1 MSQLKELYRNAIDL
15 NRYSNGV
22 ARRLVRAY
30 NDVVLDVVDQL
41 RGIDE
46 LASPVKAARL
56 RAILAQLEE
65 SLNTWSA
72 ASIAEMTE
80 ELQGLAVLQTQFAA
94 GQLEKALPA
103 GAAATVRTVEISPAL
118 AEAIVT
124 SRPTVAGVVNL
135 SDSFERIAR
144 SPVNFQLTAGQQISL
159 PNGEVL
165 REAFQNMSTRQSEI
179 FSLSVRNG
187 LLEGQSIEN
196 IVRRAKGRLNRE
208 QRGSI
213 DTIIA
218 AGGQAT
224 SIPNNQIRAIVR
236 TSVNQVSVAADR
248 IVAAEN
254 PEVTTKYRYTA
265 TLDTKTSAICRA
277 LDGKVFVHGK
287 GPHPPQHFNCRSR
300 YVNIPTGLEKEF
312 KNIRDDY
319 GEWLN
324 EQDDSVKK
332 DVLGPGRLALWD
344 GLVKKYGA
352 SDAIRKFV
360 GKDGSELSLDQL
372 KLRYPSGKAT

>member
-56 RAILAQLEE
+56 RAILAQLDE

-72 ASIAEMTE
+72 VSIAEMTE
-80 ELQGLAVLQTQFAA
+80 ELQGLAVLQTEFAA

-124 SRPTVAGVVNL
+124 SQPTVAGVVNL

-144 SPVNFQLTAGQQISL
+144 NPVNFQLTVGQQISL

-165 REAFQNMSTRQSEI
+165 REAFQNMSARQSEI
-179 FSLSVRNG
+179 FS
-187 LLEGQSIEN
+187 
-196 IVRRAKGRLNRE
+196 
-208 QRGSI
+208 
-213 DTIIA
+213 
-218 AGGQAT
+218 
-224 SIPNNQIRAIVR
+224 
-236 TSVNQVSVAADR
+236 
-248 IVAAEN
+248 
-254 PEVTTKYRYTA
+254 
-265 TLDTKTSAICRA
+265 
-277 LDGKVFVHGK
+277 
-287 GPHPPQHFNCRSR
+287 
-300 YVNIPTGLEKEF
+300 
-312 KNIRDDY
+312 
-319 GEWLN
+319 
-324 EQDDSVKK
+324 
-332 DVLGPGRLALWD
+332 
-344 GLVKKYGA
+344 
-352 SDAIRKFV
+352 
-360 GKDGSELSLDQL
+360 
-372 KLRYPSGKAT
+372 

>member
-22 ARRLVRAY
+22 ARQLVRAY

-56 RAILAQLEE
+56 RAILAQLDE
-65 SLNTWSA
+65 SLNSWSA
-72 ASIAEMTE
+72 ASVNQITK
-80 ELQGLAVLQTQFAA
+80 ELQGLAVLQAEFAA

-124 SRPTVAGVVNL
+124 SQPTVAGVVNL

-144 SPVNFQLTAGQQISL
+144 SPVSFQLTVGQQITL

-165 REAFQNMSTRQSEI
+165 REAFQNMSARQSEI

-196 IVRRAKGRLNRE
+196 IVRRAKGRLNRD

-218 AGGQAT
+218 AGGQST

-254 PEVTTKYRYTA
+254 PDVTGKYRYTA

-277 LDGKVFVHGK
+277 LDGKVFVHGN
-287 GPHPPQHFNCRSR
+287 GPYPPQHFNCRSR
-300 YVNIPTGLEKEF
+300 YVNIPKGLEKEF
-312 KNIRDDY
+312 GNIRDDY

-324 EQDDSVKK
+324 EQDDSAKK

-360 GKDGSELSLDQL
+360 SKDGSELTLDQL
-372 KLRYPSGKAT
+372 KSRYPSGKAS

>member
-41 RGIDE
+41 RGVDE

-56 RAILAQLEE
+56 RAILAQLNE

-72 ASIAEMTE
+72 ASIAEMTK
-80 ELQGLAVLQTQFAA
+80 ELQGLAVLQTEFAA

-124 SRPTVAGVVNL
+124 SQPTVAGVVNL

-144 SPVNFQLTAGQQISL
+144 NPVNFQLTVGQQISL

-165 REAFQNMSTRQSEI
+165 REAFQNMSARQSEI

-254 PEVTTKYRYTA
+254 PDVTEKYRYTA

-287 GPHPPQHFNCRSR
+287 GPYPPQHFNCRSR

-312 KNIRDDY
+312 ENIRDDY

-360 GKDGSELSLDQL
+360 GKDGSELNLNQL
-372 KLRYPSGKAT
+372 KRRYSSGKAT

>member
-56 RAILAQLEE
+56 RAILSQLDE

-72 ASIAEMTE
+72 ASIAEMTK
-80 ELQGLAVLQTQFAA
+80 ELQGLAVLQAEFAA
-94 GQLEKALPA
+94 GQLEKALPV

-124 SRPTVAGVVNL
+124 SQPTVAGVVNL

-144 SPVNFQLTAGQQISL
+144 NPVNFQLTVGQQISL

-165 REAFQNMSTRQSEI
+165 REAFQNMSARQSEI

-287 GPHPPQHFNCRSR
+287 GPYPPQHFNCRSR
-300 YVNIPTGLEKEF
+300 YVNIPKGLEKEF
-312 KNIRDDY
+312 ENIRDDY

-360 GKDGSELSLDQL
+360 GKDGSELNLDQL
-372 KLRYPSGKAT
+372 KRRYPSGKAS

>member
-56 RAILAQLEE
+56 RAILAQLDE

-80 ELQGLAVLQTQFAA
+80 ELQGLAVLQTEFAA

-124 SRPTVAGVVNL
+124 TQPTVRGVVNL

-144 SPVNFQLTAGQQISL
+144 NPVNFQLTVGQQISL

-165 REAFQNMSTRQSEI
+165 REAFQNISARQSEI

-254 PEVTTKYRYTA
+254 PDVTEKYRYTA

-287 GPHPPQHFNCRSR
+287 GPYPPQHFNCRSR

-312 KNIRDDY
+312 ENIRDDY

-324 EQDDSVKK
+324 GQDDSVKK

-360 GKDGSELSLDQL
+360 GKDGSELNLDQL
-372 KLRYPSGKAT
+372 KRRYSSGKAT

>member
-1 MSQLKELYRNAIDL
+1 MSKLQEMYRNAIDL
-15 NRYSNGV
+15 NRYSNGIS
-22 ARRLVRAY
+22 RRLIRAY
-30 NDVVLDVVDQL
+30 NDVMLDAVDQL

-56 RAILAQLEE
+56 RAILAQVND
-65 SLNTWSA
+65 SLSTWSA
-72 ASIAEMTE
+72 TSIDEITRE
-80 ELQGLAVLQTQFAA
+80 FQGLAVLQSEFSAE
-94 GQLEKALPA
+94 QLQKALPA
-103 GAAATVRTVEISPAL
+103 GAARTVRTVEISPSL
-118 AEAIVT
+118 AQAIVT
-124 SRPTVAGVVNL
+124 SQPTAAGVVDL
-135 SDSFERIAR
+135 SDSFLRVASDPIT
-144 SPVNFQLTAGQQISL
+144 FQLTVGQQVSL

-165 REAFQNMSTRQSEI
+165 REAFRNLSSRQSEL

-187 LLEGQSIEN
+187 ILEGQSIES
-196 IVRRAKGRLNRE
+196 IVRSVKGRLNRE

-248 IVAAEN
+248 IVAADN
-254 PEVTTKYRYTA
+254 PDLTKKYRYTA

-277 LDGKVFVHGK
+277 LDGEVFIHGK
-287 GPHPPQHFNCRSR
+287 GPYPPQHYNCRSR
-300 YVNIPTGLEKEF
+300 YVNIPSGLEKEF

-324 EQDDSVKK
+324 DQNEATKK
-332 DVLGPGRLALWD
+332 DVLGPGRLAMWD

-352 SDAIRKFV
+352 NDAIKKFV
-360 GKDGSELSLDQL
+360 KKDGSELTLEQL
-372 KLRYPSGKAT
+372 RSRYFSGQAS

>member
-56 RAILAQLEE
+56 RAILSQLDE

-72 ASIAEMTE
+72 ASIAEMTK
-80 ELQGLAVLQTQFAA
+80 ELQGLAVLQAEFAA
-94 GQLEKALPA
+94 GQLEKALPV

-124 SRPTVAGVVNL
+124 SQPTVAGVVNL

-144 SPVNFQLTAGQQISL
+144 NPVNFQLTVGQQISL

-165 REAFQNMSTRQSEI
+165 REAFQNMSARQSEI

-287 GPHPPQHFNCRSR
+287 GPYPPQHFNCRSR
-300 YVNIPTGLEKEF
+300 YVNIPKGLEKEF
-312 KNIRDDY
+312 ENIRDDY

-360 GKDGSELSLDQL
+360 GKDGSELNLDQL
-372 KLRYPSGKAT
+372 KRRYSNGKAS

>member
-22 ARRLVRAY
+22 ARRLVRSY

-41 RGIDE
+41 RGVDE

-56 RAILAQLEE
+56 RAILAQLNE

-80 ELQGLAVLQTQFAA
+80 ELQGLAVLQTEFAA

-124 SRPTVAGVVNL
+124 SQPTVAGVVNL

-144 SPVNFQLTAGQQISL
+144 NPINFQLTVGQEISL

-165 REAFQNMSTRQSEI
+165 REAFQNMSARQSEI

-254 PEVTTKYRYTA
+254 PDVTEKYRYTA

-287 GPHPPQHFNCRSR
+287 GPYPPQHFNCRSR

-312 KNIRDDY
+312 ENIRDDY

-360 GKDGSELSLDQL
+360 GKDGSELNLDQL
-372 KLRYPSGKAT
+372 KRRYPNGKAS

>member
-41 RGIDE
+41 LWIDE

-56 RAILAQLEE
+56 RAILAQLDE

-80 ELQGLAVLQTQFAA
+80 ELQGLAVLQTEFAA

-124 SRPTVAGVVNL
+124 TQPTVRGVVNL

-144 SPVNFQLTAGQQISL
+144 NPVNFQLTVGQQISL

-165 REAFQNMSTRQSEI
+165 REAFQNISARQSEI

-254 PEVTTKYRYTA
+254 PDVTEKYRYTA

-287 GPHPPQHFNCRSR
+287 GPYPPQHFNCRSR

-312 KNIRDDY
+312 ENIRDDY

-324 EQDDSVKK
+324 GQDDSVKK

-360 GKDGSELSLDQL
+360 GKDGSELNLDQL
-372 KLRYPSGKAT
+372 KRRYSSGKAT

>member
-56 RAILAQLEE
+56 RAILAQLNE

-80 ELQGLAVLQTQFAA
+80 ELQGLAVLQTEFAA
-94 GQLEKALPA
+94 GQLEKALPV
-103 GAAATVRTVEISPAL
+103 GTAATVRTVEISPAL

-124 SRPTVAGVVNL
+124 SQPTVAGVVNL

-144 SPVNFQLTAGQQISL
+144 NPINFQLTVGQEISL

-165 REAFQNMSTRQSEI
+165 REAFQNMSARQSEI

-254 PEVTTKYRYTA
+254 PDVTEKYRYTA

-287 GPHPPQHFNCRSR
+287 GPYPPQHFNCRSR

-312 KNIRDDY
+312 ENIRDDY

-360 GKDGSELSLDQL
+360 GKDGSELNLDQL
-372 KLRYPSGKAT
+372 KRRYPNGKAS

>member
-1 MSQLKELYRNAIDL
+1 
-15 NRYSNGV
+15 
-22 ARRLVRAY
+22 
-30 NDVVLDVVDQL
+30 
-41 RGIDE
+41 
-46 LASPVKAARL
+46 
-56 RAILAQLEE
+56 
-65 SLNTWSA
+65 
-72 ASIAEMTE
+72 
-80 ELQGLAVLQTQFAA
+80 
-94 GQLEKALPA
+94 
-103 GAAATVRTVEISPAL
+103 
-118 AEAIVT
+118 
-124 SRPTVAGVVNL
+124 
-135 SDSFERIAR
+135 
-144 SPVNFQLTAGQQISL
+144 
-159 PNGEVL
+159 
-165 REAFQNMSTRQSEI
+165 
-179 FSLSVRNG
+179 VRNG

-254 PEVTTKYRYTA
+254 PDVTEKYRYTA

-287 GPHPPQHFNCRSR
+287 GPYPPQHFNCRSR

-312 KNIRDDY
+312 ENIRDDY

-360 GKDGSELSLDQL
+360 GKDGSELNLDQL
-372 KLRYPSGKAT
+372 KRRYSSGKAS

>member
-56 RAILAQLEE
+56 RAILAQLDE

-80 ELQGLAVLQTQFAA
+80 ELQGLAVLQTEFAA
-94 GQLEKALPA
+94 GQLEKALPV
-103 GAAATVRTVEISPAL
+103 GTAATVRTVEISPAL

-124 SRPTVAGVVNL
+124 SQPTVAGVVNL

-144 SPVNFQLTAGQQISL
+144 NPVNFQLTVGQQISL

-165 REAFQNMSTRQSEI
+165 REAFQNMSARQSEI

-254 PEVTTKYRYTA
+254 PDVTEKYRYTA

-287 GPHPPQHFNCRSR
+287 GPYPPQHFNCRSR

-312 KNIRDDY
+312 ENIRDDY

-332 DVLGPGRLALWD
+332 DVLGPGRLAFWD

-360 GKDGSELSLDQL
+360 GKDGSELNLDQL
-372 KLRYPSGKAT
+372 KRRYPNGKAS

>member
-56 RAILAQLEE
+56 RAILAQLDE

-80 ELQGLAVLQTQFAA
+80 ELQGLAVLQTEFAA
-94 GQLEKALPA
+94 GQLEKALPV

-124 SRPTVAGVVNL
+124 SQPTVAGVVNL

-144 SPVNFQLTAGQQISL
+144 NPINFQLTVGQEISL

-165 REAFQNMSTRQSEI
+165 REAFQNMSARQSEI

-254 PEVTTKYRYTA
+254 PDVTEKYRYTA
-265 TLDTKTSAICRA
+265 TLDTKTSAIGRA

-287 GPHPPQHFNCRSR
+287 GPYPPQHFNCRSR

-312 KNIRDDY
+312 ENIRDDY

-360 GKDGSELSLDQL
+360 GKDGSELNLDQL
-372 KLRYPSGKAT
+372 KRRYSNGKAS

>member
-15 NRYSNGV
+15 NRYSNNV

-56 RAILAQLEE
+56 RAILAQLKE

-124 SRPTVAGVVNL
+124 SQPTVAGVVNL

-144 SPVNFQLTAGQQISL
+144 SPVNFQLTVGQQISL

-287 GPHPPQHFNCRSR
+287 GPYPPQQFNCRSR

-360 GKDGSELSLDQL
+360 SKDGSELNLDQL

>member
-56 RAILAQLEE
+56 RAILAQLDE

-72 ASIAEMTE
+72 TSIAEITE
-80 ELQGLAVLQTQFAA
+80 ELQGLAVLQTEFAA

-118 AEAIVT
+118 AKAIVT
-124 SRPTVAGVVNL
+124 SQPTVAGVVNL

-144 SPVNFQLTAGQQISL
+144 STVNFQLTVGQEISL

-165 REAFQNMSTRQSEI
+165 REAFQNMSARQSEI

-254 PEVTTKYRYTA
+254 PDVTEKYRYTA

-287 GPHPPQHFNCRSR
+287 GPYPPQHFNCRSR

-312 KNIRDDY
+312 ENIRDDY

-332 DVLGPGRLALWD
+332 DVLGPGRLAFWD

-360 GKDGSELSLDQL
+360 GKDGSELNLDQL
-372 KLRYPSGKAT
+372 KRRYPNGKAS

>member
-56 RAILAQLEE
+56 RAILAQLDE

-72 ASIAEMTE
+72 ASIAEMTK
-80 ELQGLAVLQTQFAA
+80 ELQGLAVLQTEFAA

-124 SRPTVAGVVNL
+124 SQPTVTGVVNL

-144 SPVNFQLTAGQQISL
+144 STVNFQLTVGQEISL

-165 REAFQNMSTRQSEI
+165 REAFQNMSARQSEI

-254 PEVTTKYRYTA
+254 PDVTEKYRYTA

-287 GPHPPQHFNCRSR
+287 GPYPPQHFNCRSR

-312 KNIRDDY
+312 ENIRDDY

-332 DVLGPGRLALWD
+332 DVLGPGRLAFWD

-360 GKDGSELSLDQL
+360 GKDGSELNLDQL
-372 KLRYPSGKAT
+372 KRRYSSGKAS

>member
-15 NRYSNGV
+15 NRYSNNV

-56 RAILAQLEE
+56 RAILAQLKE

-124 SRPTVAGVVNL
+124 SQPTVAGVVNL

-144 SPVNFQLTAGQQISL
+144 SPVNFQLTVGQQISL

-287 GPHPPQHFNCRSR
+287 GPYPPQHFNCRSR

-360 GKDGSELSLDQL
+360 SKDGSELNLDQL

>member
-56 RAILAQLEE
+56 RAILAQLDE

-80 ELQGLAVLQTQFAA
+80 ELQGLAVLQTEFAA

-124 SRPTVAGVVNL
+124 SQPTVAGVVNL

-144 SPVNFQLTAGQQISL
+144 NPVNFQLTVGQQISL

-165 REAFQNMSTRQSEI
+165 REAFQNMSARQSEI

-254 PEVTTKYRYTA
+254 PDVTEKYRYTA

-287 GPHPPQHFNCRSR
+287 GPYPPQHFNCRSR

-312 KNIRDDY
+312 ENIRDDY

-360 GKDGSELSLDQL
+360 GKDGSELNLDQL
-372 KLRYPSGKAT
+372 KRRYSSGKAT

>member
-56 RAILAQLEE
+56 RAILAQLDE

-80 ELQGLAVLQTQFAA
+80 ELQGLAVLQTEFAA

-124 SRPTVAGVVNL
+124 SQPTVAGVVNL

-144 SPVNFQLTAGQQISL
+144 NPVNFQLTVGQQISL

-165 REAFQNMSTRQSEI
+165 REAFQNMSARQSEI

-254 PEVTTKYRYTA
+254 PDVTEKYRYTA

-287 GPHPPQHFNCRSR
+287 GPYPPQHFNCRSR

-312 KNIRDDY
+312 ENIRDDY

-360 GKDGSELSLDQL
+360 GKDGSELNLDQL
-372 KLRYPSGKAT
+372 KRRYSNGKAS

>member
-56 RAILAQLEE
+56 RAILSQLDE

-72 ASIAEMTE
+72 ASIAEMTK
-80 ELQGLAVLQTQFAA
+80 ELQGLAVLQAEFAA
-94 GQLEKALPA
+94 GQLEKALPV

-124 SRPTVAGVVNL
+124 SQPTVAGVVNL

-144 SPVNFQLTAGQQISL
+144 NPVNFQLTVGQQISL

-165 REAFQNMSTRQSEI
+165 REAFQNMSARQSEI

-287 GPHPPQHFNCRSR
+287 GPYPPQHFNCRSR
-300 YVNIPTGLEKEF
+300 YVNIPKGLEKEF
-312 KNIRDDY
+312 ENIRDDY

-360 GKDGSELSLDQL
+360 GKDGSELNLDQL
-372 KLRYPSGKAT
+372 KRRYPNGKAS

>member
-56 RAILAQLEE
+56 RAILAQLDE

-80 ELQGLAVLQTQFAA
+80 ELQGLAVLQTEFAA
-94 GQLEKALPA
+94 GQLEKALPV
-103 GAAATVRTVEISPAL
+103 GTAATVRTVEISPAL

-124 SRPTVAGVVNL
+124 SQPTVAGVVNL

-144 SPVNFQLTAGQQISL
+144 NPVNFQLTVGQQISL

-165 REAFQNMSTRQSEI
+165 REAFQNMSARQSEI

-254 PEVTTKYRYTA
+254 PDVTEKYRYTA

-287 GPHPPQHFNCRSR
+287 GPYPPQHFNCRSR

-312 KNIRDDY
+312 ENIRDDY

-360 GKDGSELSLDQL
+360 GKDGSELNLDQL
-372 KLRYPSGKAT
+372 KRRYSNGKAS

>member
-56 RAILAQLEE
+56 RAILAQLDE

-80 ELQGLAVLQTQFAA
+80 ELQGLAVLQTEFAA
-94 GQLEKALPA
+94 GQLEKALPV

-124 SRPTVAGVVNL
+124 SQPTVAGVVNL

-144 SPVNFQLTAGQQISL
+144 NPVNFQLTVGQQISL

-165 REAFQNMSTRQSEI
+165 REAFQNMSARQSEI

-254 PEVTTKYRYTA
+254 PDVTEKYRYTA

-287 GPHPPQHFNCRSR
+287 GPYPPQHFNCRSR

-312 KNIRDDY
+312 ENIRDDY

-360 GKDGSELSLDQL
+360 GKDGSELNLNQL
-372 KLRYPSGKAT
+372 KRRYSSGKAT

>member
-56 RAILAQLEE
+56 RAILAQLDE

-80 ELQGLAVLQTQFAA
+80 ELQGLAVLQTEFAA

-124 SRPTVAGVVNL
+124 SQPTVAGVVNL

-144 SPVNFQLTAGQQISL
+144 NPVNFQLTVGQQISL

-165 REAFQNMSTRQSEI
+165 REAFQNMSARQSEI

-224 SIPNNQIRAIVR
+224 SVPNNQIRAIVR

-254 PEVTTKYRYTA
+254 PDVTEKYRYTA

-287 GPHPPQHFNCRSR
+287 GPYPPQHFNCRSR

-312 KNIRDDY
+312 ENVRDDY

-360 GKDGSELSLDQL
+360 GKDGSELNLDQL
-372 KLRYPSGKAT
+372 KRRYSSGKAT

>member
-56 RAILAQLEE
+56 RAILAQLDE

-80 ELQGLAVLQTQFAA
+80 ELQGLAVLQTEFAA
-94 GQLEKALPA
+94 GQLEKALPV

-124 SRPTVAGVVNL
+124 SQPTVAGVVN
-135 SDSFERIAR
+135 RIAR
-144 SPVNFQLTAGQQISL
+144 NPVNFQLTVGQQISL

-165 REAFQNMSTRQSEI
+165 REAFQNMSARQSEI

-254 PEVTTKYRYTA
+254 PDVTEKYRYTA

-287 GPHPPQHFNCRSR
+287 GPYPPQHFNCRSR

-312 KNIRDDY
+312 ENIRDDY

-360 GKDGSELSLDQL
+360 GKDGSELNLNQL
-372 KLRYPSGKAT
+372 KRRYSSGKAT

>member
-56 RAILAQLEE
+56 RAILAQLDE

-72 ASIAEMTE
+72 ASIAEMTK
-80 ELQGLAVLQTQFAA
+80 ELQGLAVLQTEFAA

-124 SRPTVAGVVNL
+124 SQPTVTGVVNL

-144 SPVNFQLTAGQQISL
+144 STVNFQLTVGQEISL

-165 REAFQNMSTRQSEI
+165 REAFQNMSARQSEI

-254 PEVTTKYRYTA
+254 PDVTEKYRYTA

-287 GPHPPQHFNCRSR
+287 GPYPPQHFNCRSR

-312 KNIRDDY
+312 ENIRDDY

-332 DVLGPGRLALWD
+332 DVLGPGRLAFWD

-360 GKDGSELSLDQL
+360 GKDGSELNLDQL
-372 KLRYPSGKAT
+372 KRRYSSGKAT

>member
-22 ARRLVRAY
+22 ARRLVRSY

-41 RGIDE
+41 RGVDE

-56 RAILAQLEE
+56 RAILAQLNE

-72 ASIAEMTE
+72 ASIAEMTK
-80 ELQGLAVLQTQFAA
+80 ELQGLAVLQTEFAA

-124 SRPTVAGVVNL
+124 SQPTVAGVVNL

-144 SPVNFQLTAGQQISL
+144 NPINFQLTVGQEISL

-165 REAFQNMSTRQSEI
+165 REAFQNMSARQSEI

-254 PEVTTKYRYTA
+254 PDVTEKYRYTA

-287 GPHPPQHFNCRSR
+287 GPYPPQHFNCRSR

-312 KNIRDDY
+312 ENIRDDY

-360 GKDGSELSLDQL
+360 GKDGSELNLDQL
-372 KLRYPSGKAT
+372 KRRYPNGKAS

>member
-1 MSQLKELYRNAIDL
+1 MSTPAELYRNAIDL
-15 NRYSNGV
+15 NRFSNGV
-22 ARRLVRAY
+22 AKRIARTY
-30 NDVVLDVVDQL
+30 NDLILDAVDQL

-56 RAILAQLEE
+56 RAILAQLDE

-72 ASIAEMTE
+72 ASIAEMTK
-80 ELQGLAVLQTQFAA
+80 ELQGLAVLQTEFAA

-124 SRPTVAGVVNL
+124 SQPTVTGVVNL

-144 SPVNFQLTAGQQISL
+144 STVNFQLTVGQEISL

-165 REAFQNMSTRQSEI
+165 REAFQNMSARQSEI

-254 PEVTTKYRYTA
+254 PDVTEKYRYTA

-287 GPHPPQHFNCRSR
+287 GPYPPQHFNCRSR

-312 KNIRDDY
+312 ENIRDDY

-332 DVLGPGRLALWD
+332 DVLGPGRLAFWD

-360 GKDGSELSLDQL
+360 GKDGSELNLDQL
-372 KLRYPSGKAT
+372 KRRYSSGKAT

>member
-56 RAILAQLEE
+56 RAVLAQLDE

-72 ASIAEMTE
+72 ASISEMTE
-80 ELQGLAVLQTQFAA
+80 ELQGLAVLQTEFAA
-94 GQLEKALPA
+94 GQLEKALPV

-124 SRPTVAGVVNL
+124 SQPTVAGVVNL

-144 SPVNFQLTAGQQISL
+144 NPVNFQLTVGQQISL

-165 REAFQNMSTRQSEI
+165 REAFQNMSARQSEI

-254 PEVTTKYRYTA
+254 PDVTEKYRYTA

-287 GPHPPQHFNCRSR
+287 GPYPPQHFNCRSR

-312 KNIRDDY
+312 ENIRDDY

-360 GKDGSELSLDQL
+360 GKDGSELNLDQL
-372 KLRYPSGKAT
+372 KRRYSNGKAS